1 MRAHGRLWVSC
12 RVIVIDR
19 ARCRLR
25 VIVRVTVRVR
35 VRSQEVLCTE
45 HSSAV
50 FSTKG

>member
-12 RVIVIDR
+12 RVIVIDTV
-19 ARCRLR
+19 RCRLR
-25 VIVRVTVRVR
+25 VMVSVTVR
-35 VRSQEVLCTE
+35 VRSQEALCTE